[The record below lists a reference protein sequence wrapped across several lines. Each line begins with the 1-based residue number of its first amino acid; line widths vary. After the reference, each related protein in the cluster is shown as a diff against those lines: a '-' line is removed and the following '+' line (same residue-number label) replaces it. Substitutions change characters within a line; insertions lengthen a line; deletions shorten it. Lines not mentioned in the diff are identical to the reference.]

1 MIRGILFRQALEKFL
16 KSPVAQNARVQ
27 VCLPNGE
34 FYDIKEIRLLE
45 NKLIGVRVKPLAP
58 RSKKLCD
65 SILDEVKL
73 YEGSSILQL
82 AACGLSLDACCSGLD
97 ACRLLLEE
105 LGA

>member
-1 MIRGILFRQALEKFL
+1 VAYGQSLEEGLVTLKPETKFY
-16 KSPVAQNARVQ
+16 Q
-27 VCLPNGE
+27 
-34 FYDIKEIRLLE
+34 
-45 NKLIGVRVKPLAP
+45 VKPLAP

-65 SILDEVKL
+65 KKLDEVKL

-82 AACGLSLDACCSGLD
+82 AACGLSLDACRSGLD

>member
-34 FYDIKEIRLLE
+34 
-45 NKLIGVRVKPLAP
+45 VKPLAP
-58 RSKKLCD
+58 RSKKLCE

-82 AACGLSLDACCSGLD
+82 AACGLSLDACRSGLD

>member
-16 KSPVAQNARVQ
+16 KSPVAQNARV
-27 VCLPNGE
+27 
-34 FYDIKEIRLLE
+34 
-45 NKLIGVRVKPLAP
+45 KPLAS
-58 RSKKLCD
+58 RDKK
-65 SILDEVKL
+65 LDEVKL

>member
-58 RSKKLCD
+58 RSKKL
-65 SILDEVKL
+65 DEVKL

>member
-45 NKLIGVRVKPLAP
+45 
-58 RSKKLCD
+58 
-65 SILDEVKL
+65 
-73 YEGSSILQL
+73 
-82 AACGLSLDACCSGLD
+82 LSLS
-97 ACRLLLEE
+97 LLEARNFVNQE
-105 LGA
+105 T

>member
-1 MIRGILFRQALEKFL
+1 MIRGI
-16 KSPVAQNARVQ
+16 
-27 VCLPNGE
+27 
-34 FYDIKEIRLLE
+34 
-45 NKLIGVRVKPLAP
+45 VKPLAS
-58 RSKKLCD
+58 RDKK
-65 SILDEVKL
+65 LDEVKL